1 MTRVWR
7 AGESGVEAR
16 TVLCGFPSECSQVI
30 RDNAPLHRPKHLPP
44 PDTTKNFP
52 TQFFTWH
59 FALRMIQYRY
69 TMRRYWWTG
78 KNTTE
83 SLWKCQLFP
92 LMGSNTMGHF
102 GIHTTL
108 INTHKWGN
116 MQRDSR
122 RLLLKQRIKS
132 VQLDLDIASSY
143 MDSKDVRKLQDLYM
157 DLHFQMWRLRWHRNY
172 FYLVSPL
179 VLLLYSQVL

>member
-1 MTRVWR
+1 MGLLWGVLVCILPHATMLGNTRSHTPITLS
-7 AGESGVEAR
+7 EKI
-16 TVLCGFPSECSQVI
+16 FPHNFSL
-30 RDNAPLHRPKHLPP
+30 DTLHSLWYSIGKQWER
-44 PDTTKNFP
+44 NV
-52 TQFFTWH
+52 
-59 FALRMIQYRY
+59 
-69 TMRRYWWTG
+69 WTG

-83 SLWKCQLFP
+83 SLWKCQPFP
-92 LMGSNTMGHF
+92 LMGNSTMGHF

-157 DLHFQMWRLRWHRNY
+157 DLHFQMWRLRWVKSY
-172 FYLVSPL
+172 SYLVSPL
-179 VLLLYSQVL
+179 VLLLYLQVL